1 MRESD
6 IMYEGA
12 RYWVGRDREH
22 KAYVVYKKQ
31 PYHSYSV
38 SDSAYNMDDD
48 GLSIALVRAKYL
60 EDNT

>member
-22 KAYVVYKKQ
+22 KAYVVYKKGA
-31 PYHSYSV
+31 YYSV
-38 SDSAYNMDDD
+38 SDSAYHMNKD

>member
-12 RYWVGRDREH
+12 HYWVGRDREH

-31 PYHSYSV
+31 DYYSV
-38 SDSAYNMDDD
+38 SDSAYNMDED